1 MSRAADFS
9 RTSAV
14 ARIEARED
22 PWDVVVIGGGATGIG
37 VALDAA
43 TRGLDV
49 LLLERGDFGEGTSS
63 RSTKLVHG
71 GVRYLQQGN
80 VTLVRD
86 ALRERSL
93 LRRNASHLVRDL
105 RFVIPCRHWPQRLF
119 YGLGLKLYDA
129 LARGGGGFGRSHG
142 VGATELRRLLPTLR
156 DGIAS
161 GGVVYHDGQFD
172 DARLLITMARTA
184 WDHGGC
190 LVNYLQATGLLKDR
204 RGNVRGVQVRDV
216 LSGVSRE
223 VAARSVIN
231 AAGPFGDDI
240 RRMDDAETDPLLAT
254 SQGVHVVL
262 PREFFPGDV
271 ALIIPRTRDGRVLF
285 LIPWYGRVVVGT
297 TDTAIPEPVR
307 EPLAQPQ
314 EIAFL
319 LETAA
324 EYLERSPG
332 TDDVLS
338 VFTGIRPLVRG
349 DRSSRTA
356 SLSRDHRVVVADS
369 GLITITG
376 GKWTTVRKMGEDGVD
391 RAIRHAG
398 LRAGPC
404 RTAGLRLHGSPDV
417 PGEPPS
423 RSRRQEDRYSGSRP
437 YPPWETVY
445 GGERPTVDALA
456 AESPEAE
463 KYLANGLPFRG
474 ADVIWATRNEMAET
488 VEDVLAR
495 RTRLL
500 FLDARA
506 AVAAA
511 PDVAK
516 LIARERGHGADWCGR
531 QVQAFSQSA
540 SHYLPDPAG
549 RHGPVGD
556 GG

>member
-1 MSRAADFS
+1 MSPVADFN
-9 RTSAV
+9 RTSSL
-14 ARIEARED
+14 ARIEARKD

-43 TRGLDV
+43 TRGLSV
-49 LLLERGDFGEGTSS
+49 LLLERDDFGVGTSS

-93 LRRNASHLVRDL
+93 LRRNAPHLVHDL

-119 YGLGLKLYDA
+119 YWFGLKLYDA

-142 VGATELRRLLPTLR
+142 VGATEARRLVPGLR
-156 DGIAS
+156 DGVVN

-172 DARLLITMARTA
+172 DTRLLVTMARTA
-184 WDHGGC
+184 CDHGGC
-190 LVNYLQATGLLKDR
+190 LINYLQATGLLKDR
-204 RGNVRGVQVRDV
+204 QGNVRGVQVRDA
-216 LSGVSRE
+216 LTGASRE
-223 VAARSVIN
+223 IAARCVIN

-285 LIPWYGRVVVGT
+285 LIPWHDRVVVGT
-297 TDTAIPEPVR
+297 TDTAIPGPVR
-307 EPLAQPQ
+307 EPQAQPQ

-376 GKWTTVRKMGEDGVD
+376 GKWTTVRKMGEDCVD
-391 RAIRHAG
+391 QAIRHAG
-398 LRAGPC
+398 LEAGPC
-404 RTAGLRLHGSPDV
+404 RTTGLRLHGSPGGTPAPDGPAEQGPV
-417 PGEPPS
+417 VSQPAEKNG
-423 RSRRQEDRYSGSRP
+423 GSAP
-437 YPPWETVY
+437 YPPWESVY
-445 GGERPTVDALA
+445 GSEFSRVEALA
-456 AESPEAE
+456 EESPEAGNL
-463 KYLANGLPFRG
+463 LAKGLPFRG
-474 ADVIWATRNEMAET
+474 ADVIWATRYEMAET

-506 AVAAA
+506 AAAAA
-511 PDVAK
+511 PDVAR
-516 LIARERGHGADWCGR
+516 LIARERGHGTDWCER
-531 QVQAFSQSA
+531 QVRAFSELA
-540 SHYLPDPAG
+540 SRYLPDAA
-549 RHGPVGD
+549 RD
-556 GG
+556 